1 MSDPTLRTM
10 GQQFGR
16 RSWAEPWKIKMVE
29 PLRMTSRPD
38 RERAL
43 ADAGINLATLSL
55 ADTQQYG
62 ILRLIVRDWQRAK
75 AVLEAAG
82 FVVKVSEVLA
92 IEVPDRP
99 GGLADVLR
107 VIEQAKINVEYM
119 YAFAEKRDDKA
130 VLVFRFQEPDA
141 AIRALEHSEVNVIN
155 HVDL

>member
-1 MSDPTLRTM
+1 MKIHQLSVFVENSPGHLRAPC
-10 GQQFGR
+10 Q
-16 RSWAEPWKIKMVE
+16 V
-29 PLRMTSRPD
+29 
-38 RERAL
+38 L

-82 FVVKVSEVLA
+82 FVVNVTEVLA

-107 VIEQAKINVEYM
+107 VIEQANINVEYM

-130 VLVFRFQEPDA
+130 VLIFRFENADA
-141 AIRALEHSEVNVIN
+141 AIDALKHSEVNVISN
-155 HVDL
+155 VDL